1 MKRNMRRLFV
11 WGLGAAALSAALL
24 FLTAASYVT
33 SLDVSKLGE
42 PLAQPTVIMD
52 RDGKEI
58 FRMSVRKFE
67 PATIE
72 RMPDVL
78 LQAIVAVEDRRYYEH
93 PGVDVRSIA
102 RALYVDLR
110 EGEYAEGASTIT
122 QQLAKTAFLSPDKS
136 IERKLKEAAYALKID
151 MTFDKKEVL
160 ERYLNSIYFGE
171 GAWGVQAASRT
182 YFGKDVSELTLPEA
196 ALLAGLPK
204 APSRYSPVDNPE
216 GAQERRNITLR
227 LMAEQGM
234 ITSAELEA
242 ALAAPIALHGV
253 TEGETERERQAAFA
267 AYIDAVIQEA
277 EERYGIEERELMAGG
292 FVIATEMDRGVQEAA
307 AAVYADPA
315 MFPDAPNGAKAE
327 SGAAFVDQSTGGIR
341 ALMGSRERSDAYRAF
356 NRATQLKRQ
365 PGSTFKPIAVY
376 GPALEAG
383 YTPSS
388 ELYDGPVDF
397 GGYRPANWDGG
408 YRGSVTLAEAVRQS
422 WNVPAVWLLDQIG
435 VERGRAFAE
444 KLGIPLPEGDRN
456 LSIALG
462 GLSEGV
468 SPLQMAQAFSAF
480 AANGELH
487 RSHTIREIATHDGA
501 VIARHDGEAERVMD
515 ANHAYTMTLLL
526 QYAVGEGTGRQG
538 AVPGW
543 PTAGKTGTTQ
553 LPGTAEFAGV
563 DGVKDLWFAGYTP
576 ALTGAVWIGFDR
588 TDRDHYL
595 TASSASAA
603 AVFRE
608 IMRRSL
614 ADETPTAFVPPPG
627 YRAEQKKEEKEEQKE
642 EQKEKKNKGFGKKRE
657 KEDEEAEE
665 DEYEDED
672 ADVDEDSEGSQEVNN
687 DDGDGEGKER
697 GKGKGKG
704 RD

>member
-1 MKRNMRRLFV
+1 MKKNTRRLIT

-42 PLAQPTVIMD
+42 PLAQPTVILD
-52 RDGKEI
+52 RDGEEI
-58 FRMSVRKFE
+58 YRLSVRKFE
-67 PATIE
+67 PASIE

-110 EGEYAEGASTIT
+110 QGEYAEGASTIT
-122 QQLAKTAFLSPDKS
+122 QQLAKTAFLTPDKS

-151 MTFDKKEVL
+151 MSYDKQEVL

-216 GAQERRNITLR
+216 GALERRNITLR

-234 ITSAELEA
+234 ITSEELEA
-242 ALAAPIALHGV
+242 ALAAPLALHGV
-253 TEGETERERQAAFA
+253 SVEAAERERQAAFA
-267 AYIDAVIQEA
+267 SYIDAVLREA
-277 EERYGIEERELMAGG
+277 EERYGMTERELMAGG
-292 FVIATEMDRGVQEAA
+292 YVIATEMDRGVQEAA

-341 ALMGSRERSDAYRAF
+341 ALIGSRERSDAYRAF

-365 PGSTFKPIAVY
+365 PGSAFKPIAVY

-383 YTPSS
+383 YTPNSF
-388 ELYDGPVDF
+388 LYDGPVDF

-408 YRGSVTLAEAVRQS
+408 YRGVVTLAEAVRQS

-444 KLGIPLPEGDRN
+444 KLGIALPDGDRN

-480 AANGELH
+480 AANGELR
-487 RSHTIREIATHDGA
+487 RSHAIREIATHDGE
-501 VIARHDGEAERVMD
+501 VVARHDGEAERVMD
-515 ANHAYTMTLLL
+515 ANHAYTLTLLL
-526 QYAVGEGTGRQG
+526 QHAVAEGTGRQG

-553 LPGTAEFAGV
+553 LPDTAEFAGV

-588 TDRDHYL
+588 TDREHYL
-595 TASSASAA
+595 TASSAAAA

-608 IMRRSL
+608 IMQRSL

-627 YRAEQKKEEKEEQKE
+627 YREEEKREEKEEKKEGRKE
-642 EQKEKKNKGFGKKRE
+642 EKRGKKEWGSRGGDDDE
-657 KEDEEAEE
+657 REDEEKDDEWEE
-665 DEYEDED
+665 EKEER
-672 ADVDEDSEGSQEVNN
+672 
-687 DDGDGEGKER
+687 KER
-697 GKGKGKG
+697 GKGKGKD
-704 RD
+704 REDD